1 MKKFISD
8 VLQNEA
14 VQALA
19 KLVAVPSFN
28 SEAKAKTPFGAGPKK
43 ALQTVLKIAGELGF
57 SIFEDPEG
65 YYGYAEIGKGAKT
78 FGVICHVDV
87 VPAGDESKWTTDPFE
102 LVEKSGELFGRGVQ
116 DDKGPTV
123 AILYAIKSIIDAGY
137 QLKNKIR
144 VIFGTDEEILWRC
157 MAKYNQNEA
166 PIDFGIAPD
175 AEFPLIYAEKGLQ
188 QSYIVGPGSDT
199 LELDLLN
206 SFNAVPGKAE
216 YDGTKQEEVKRA
228 LMAHEFAFDSDKDK
242 IIVQGNSVH
251 AMNATEGT
259 NAVVRLAIALADV
272 FPGQPMLEFLSK
284 FGEDAT
290 GSNILGEVSDQVSGQ
305 LTFNISSLVINQNE
319 SRIQIDLRIPV
330 QVDHDDLI
338 KKLETAIKPFDLK
351 YENFDYVAPLYV
363 PTDSHMV
370 KTLMETYQ
378 NVTGDTKSKPTISGG
393 ATFARTMP
401 NTVAFGAMLPST
413 PDHMH
418 QVDESW
424 SKSDMRIAMEVYAQS
439 IYQLCVK

>member
-1 MKKFISD
+1 M
-8 VLQNEA
+8 
-14 VQALA
+14 
-19 KLVAVPSFN
+19 
-28 SEAKAKTPFGAGPKK
+28 
-43 ALQTVLKIAGELGF
+43 
-57 SIFEDPEG
+57 
-65 YYGYAEIGKGAKT
+65 
-78 FGVICHVDV
+78 
-87 VPAGDESKWTTDPFE
+87 
-102 LVEKSGELFGRGVQ
+102 VEKSGELFGRGVQ

-199 LELDLLN
+199 LELNLLN

-305 LTFNISSLVINQNE
+305 LTFNISSLVINKNE

-338 KKLETAIKPFDLK
+338 KKLETAINPFDLK